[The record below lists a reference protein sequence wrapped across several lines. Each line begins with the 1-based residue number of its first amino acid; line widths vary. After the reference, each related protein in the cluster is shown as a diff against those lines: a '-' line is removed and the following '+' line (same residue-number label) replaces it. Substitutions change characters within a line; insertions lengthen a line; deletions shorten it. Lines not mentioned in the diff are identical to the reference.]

1 MVLVIAAALFVFAAI
16 AGLTMAY
23 IGFKKKRNP
32 PFPLVLLH
40 GAVAMTA
47 LVILLWGVLRSDRGG
62 PVAWALGLFFV
73 AALGG
78 FFLFSYHIRG
88 RHLPSPV
95 IAIHGTQAITAL
107 VMLLAGIIAG

>member
-1 MVLVIAAALFVFAAI
+1 MVFVIAAALFVFAAL

-23 IGFKKKRNP
+23 IAFKKKRNP

-40 GAVAMTA
+40 GVVAATA
-47 LVILLWGVLRSDRGG
+47 LVTLLWGVVRSDRGG

-73 AALGG
+73 AAFGG
-78 FFLFSYHIRG
+78 FFLFSYHIRDK
-88 RHLPSPV
+88 HLPSPV
-95 IAIHGTQAITAL
+95 IAIHATLAITAL

>member
-1 MVLVIAAALFVFAAI
+1 MVFVIAAALFALAAL

-23 IGFKKKRNP
+23 IFFKKNRNP
-32 PFPLVLLH
+32 PFPIVLLH
-40 GAVAMTA
+40 GVLAATA

-88 RHLPSPV
+88 RYLPSPV
-95 IAIHGTQAITAL
+95 IAIHATLAIVAL
-107 VMLLAGIIAG
+107 VILVAGILAG